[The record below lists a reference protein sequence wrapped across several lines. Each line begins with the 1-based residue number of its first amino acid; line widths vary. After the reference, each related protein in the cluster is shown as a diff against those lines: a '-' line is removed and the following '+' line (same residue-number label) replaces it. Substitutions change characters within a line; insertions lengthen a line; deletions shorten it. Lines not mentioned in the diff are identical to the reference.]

1 MTRTADLKVNCFAE
15 NASNT
20 DIAKSIVEHFAGQN
34 IKVLAIQQCPNK
46 IARVTFED
54 RTACEMVQLRGE
66 LDMNGVKVAVV
77 PPPPPPPNWVNVV
90 VYNYPYDA
98 PNSFINDTLGSF
110 GTVQGIRFQHWT
122 NLPEIATGTRVVR
135 INLKSSIPRFI
146 TINSYRCKVWYRG
159 QPIYCDICKE
169 GTHIA
174 FNCPYKGKCLACK
187 GVGHFARN
195 CPTVCFKCKG
205 SHASDSCP
213 NRRRWERVAL
223 DDDDFQSVTS
233 EVDAGD
239 VIASD
244 VGGVAAE
251 VNVVDTNTADPSL
264 AVASAADG
272 SAAAVTAADVSA
284 VGSSAADPAPRGRA
298 RHFDFLSPRPLPAS
312 DASLPSSLPDERLN
326 QLDEL
331 QTQSDGSPSQS
342 ALVGLSGIV
351 NEACVT
357 VLQSS
362 SSPVAASSS
371 GASCSVQ
378 PQDSVMAEPSFAR
391 KRDASDLSS
400 SDGSFRSKPK
410 SRSRKAS
417 GIPCPHLPSGV
428 SAAASLARSRS
439 SSSLKSSS
447 RS

>member
-1 MTRTADLKVNCFAE
+1 MTRMADLKVNCFAE
-15 NASNT
+15 DASNT

-46 IARVTFED
+46 ITRVTFED
-54 RTACEMVQLRGE
+54 RTACEIVQLRGE

-98 PNSFINDTLGSF
+98 PNLFINDALGSF
-110 GTVQGIRFQHWT
+110 GTVQGIRFQYWT
-122 NLPEIATGTRVVR
+122 NLPEIATGTCVVR

-239 VIASD
+239 VTTSD
-244 VGGVAAE
+244 VGGVTAE
-251 VNVVDTNTADPSL
+251 VNVVDMNTADPSL

-272 SAAAVTAADVSA
+272 SAADVTAAADVSA
-284 VGSSAADPAPRGRA
+284 VGSSAADPASRGGA
-298 RHFDFLSPRPLPAS
+298 RHFDFLSPRPLLTS
-312 DASLPSSLPDERLN
+312 DTSHPSPLPDERLN

-331 QTQSDGSPSQS
+331 QSQSDGSPSQL
-342 ALVGLSGIV
+342 AFVGLSAIV

-362 SSPVAASSS
+362 GSPVAASSS
-371 GASCSVQ
+371 DASCSVQ
-378 PQDSVMAEPSFAR
+378 SEDSVMVEPSSTR

-400 SDGSFRSKPK
+400 SDGSIRSKPK
-410 SRSRKAS
+410 SHYRKAS
-417 GIPCPHLPSGV
+417 RIPCPHLPSGV
-428 SAAASLARSRS
+428 LLLPVWLVRGPPRA
-439 SSSLKSSS
+439 
-447 RS
+447 